1 MGQWSKSFPY
11 PGSSRQSPS
20 ASNTWPLTPSPT
32 GTEIESPVSVTST
45 PRTSPSVGSS
55 EIVRTRLSPRCCA
68 TSSVSVFAS
77 ASNVTSACSALN
89 RSGTEPRGNST
100 STTGPVIRTTRP
112 LVSVP
117 LAFFEFSVCLVVVA
131 ISSSLPN
138 GAYLAAS
145 ASAFAP
151 PTISLISW
159 VIWACRSR
167 LASSVSALMRS
178 SALSLADFIARWRE
192 ASSDAADSS
201 NAAYT
206 RVAWY
211 RGNSTT
217 NSVVASGSNEY
228 NVCGPLS
235 SSTYSTTIGAI
246 RCASADCDII
256 DLNSV

>member
-32 GTEIESPVSVTST
+32 GTEIEAPVSITST
-45 PRTSPSVGSS
+45 PRTSPSVGCI
-55 EIVRTRLSPRCCA
+55 EMVRTRLSPRCCA
-68 TSSVSVFAS
+68 TSSVNVFAS
-77 ASNVTSACSALN
+77 DANVTSACRALN
-89 RSGTEPRGNST
+89 SSGTEPRGNST
-100 STTGPVIRTTRP
+100 STTGPVTRTTRP
-112 LVSVP
+112 LVSV
-117 LAFFEFSVCLVVVA
+117 LLEFFDFSVVAA
-131 ISSSLPN
+131 ISSSLPG
-138 GAYLAAS
+138 GAYFAAR

-178 SALSLADFIARWRE
+178 SALSLADFIARWRD

-206 RVAWY
+206 RVVRY
-211 RGNSTT
+211 RGNSAS

-228 NVCGPLS
+228 NVCGSLS